1 MATDLS
7 KYAVRVDIYNKW
19 TPTQYRYVTRDE
31 LDDIIKIYGNEVKE
45 ICSRGS
51 QGAMTMWAYFKSR
64 IDKGCYSDMINAYSL
79 LAIDN
84 KSLVDREHELRHAFE
99 QYKELWAIRY
109 FGSLENY
116 FRKKAS
122 EAEETLK
129 KYGGND

>member
-1 MATDLS
+1 MS
-7 KYAVRVDIYNKW
+7 NNKVYAVRVDEDFNW
-19 TPTQYRYVTRDE
+19 TPTRFRKVDLEE
-31 LDDIIKIYGNEVKE
+31 LDRILKVYGNTVKD

-64 IDKGCYSDMINAYSL
+64 IDSGCYSDMINAYSL
-79 LAIDN
+79 LSNDN